1 MNSAA
6 LTNANQSGDDPSRRD
21 RRPDRPC
28 RSLFAAELTIWVKK
42 MRLPVAA
49 LLCALPAF
57 AQTPADDFRQN
68 CSNCHTIGGGR
79 LTGPDLKGVTTRQDS
94 GWLTR
99 FVMNPKAV
107 IDGGDAYARKLVD
120 EAGGAVMPTIQGM
133 TPERAAALLALIETE
148 SAVDQS
154 QFMGLRISDQPLTPQ
169 DVARGRDLFTGR
181 ATLKNGGPA
190 CVSCHGLHGLPGLG
204 GGRLGP
210 DLTRVYE
217 RIDGREALAAWL
229 ASPPT
234 QTMKPLFAQRS
245 LQPDEILPLLGF
257 IEAAAK
263 QGGEAGFTGR
273 VNFLIGGLAGVVL
286 VLLGFE
292 SVWRNR
298 FRAVRRPL
306 VQSGRGDR

>member
-204 GGRLGP
+204 G
-210 DLTRVYE
+210 T
-217 RIDGREALAAWL
+217 
-229 ASPPT
+229 
-234 QTMKPLFAQRS
+234 
-245 LQPDEILPLLGF
+245 
-257 IEAAAK
+257 
-263 QGGEAGFTGR
+263 
-273 VNFLIGGLAGVVL
+273 
-286 VLLGFE
+286 
-292 SVWRNR
+292 
-298 FRAVRRPL
+298 
-306 VQSGRGDR
+306 